1 MDFKT
6 GKLHKVIRE
15 FQKGNGSYEINGIDL
30 KNTIFLYREKA
41 SPFIPIPKGNY
52 RTVFNDNESTLI
64 VDEIINNK
72 AIEFQVISV
81 FDIQASKY
89 LEKFPELKMLVE
101 HTNKIVDDINN
112 IIEYLN
118 SVGIKSDS
126 KFQTQILT
134 PLEPSSTW
142 YMNADGIIDTL
153 PIDDFNKK
161 FKEIIEKI
169 SETVDVKA
177 REQVKKKLE
186 TLKTEIETFK
196 NRKIIEI
203 TDSIK
208 TEKDTSLKAI
218 EELLKTSKVELN
230 EVAAIISN
238 NSSEALSIIST
249 QKDNSIREITE
260 VKNNSKREL
269 DSKMPEINNRFNGIT
284 GGQLNPNFI
293 QDTGEKREGQFY
305 LDRNTGRLHKCIK
318 PTSSTI
324 NSAEFFKD
332 YSLEAIIKNLESL
345 TETGS
350 NANGAW
356 FKDKRT
362 GLIIQWGFRNIAVT
376 KNDYEEHIVDLPI
389 PFTNN
394 FYCTTIARTYN
405 YHNISEGKWSC
416 IPFTDNKIKI
426 LTSGYTHGFG
436 QVDGYIWIAIGR

>member
-6 GKLHKVIRE
+6 GKLHKVIKE
-15 FQKGNGSYEINGIDL
+15 FQKGSGNYEINGVDL
-30 KNTIFLYREKA
+30 KNTVFLYREKA

-52 RTVFNDNESTLI
+52 RAVFNDNESTLI

-177 REQVKKKLE
+177 REQVQEKLE
-186 TLKTEIETFK
+186 TLKAEIETFK
-196 NRKIIEI
+196 NRKII
-203 TDSIK
+203 
-208 TEKDTSLKAI
+208 
-218 EELLKTSKVELN
+218 
-230 EVAAIISN
+230 
-238 NSSEALSIIST
+238 
-249 QKDNSIREITE
+249 EITE

-324 NSAEFFKD
+324 NSVEFFKD
-332 YSLEAIIKNLESL
+332 YSLEAIVKNLESL

-350 NANGAW
+350 NANGSW

-376 KNDYEEHIVDLPI
+376 KNDYEEHIIDLPI
-389 PFTNN
+389 PFINN
-394 FYCTTIARTYN
+394 SYCTSITRNYN

-426 LTSGYTHGFG
+426 LTSGYTYGFG